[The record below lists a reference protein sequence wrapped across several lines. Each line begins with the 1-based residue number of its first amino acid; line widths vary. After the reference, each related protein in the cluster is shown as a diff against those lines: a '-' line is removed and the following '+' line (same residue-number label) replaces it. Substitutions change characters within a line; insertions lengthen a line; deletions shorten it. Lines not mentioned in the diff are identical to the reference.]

1 MDSDFDKNGGYD
13 DEGHIADIRMM
24 VDASEAYRDY
34 RADERI
40 EAMALYDGD
49 PEILP
54 YEEGRSK
61 AVSRDVRAGV
71 NKVAASVKRVFLG
84 NDEMVEFNPLSQED
98 EEGSQQASDYIN
110 YVVLPECDGKRAIED
125 AIDDALKLRNG
136 ILTWFYDEKLS
147 AEVSEHTNLD
157 QQTLE
162 RLTQSKDVEILEGES
177 FQDFLETS
185 TGIIP
190 INFYNVRI
198 KRQTKKNLIRLES
211 VAPEEFLIHPSAT
224 SIGDSPLTG
233 RKTRETRSDLIAMGF
248 DREKVEMIPSENQD
262 DYEEAER
269 LERRDEYISEIHR
282 DQTNPMME
290 EVDYYDLYVRVDLD
304 DDGIAELYHFCF
316 GGRIADDGL
325 LMYEECDE
333 VPFADITPERVPHE
347 WEGVS
352 IVDDLKEVQY
362 IKTAL
367 LRSTLDNAYWVNNKQ
382 VLANERDI
390 ENWDEV
396 INPSFGG
403 VIKVRGN
410 KSIRDVYQQVDVE
423 FTASQT
429 FQMME
434 YMDQEGEQRTGISD
448 ASSGLAPD
456 ALQNQTAT
464 ATALLSQGGLGRTEQ
479 IVRTMAFGIARAFK
493 GLLKLTIKHQDQART
508 IRLRNQWVQ
517 MDPRQWNAGMDATV
531 NIGLGAGTRERDI
544 QAMQFVMNLQREI
557 VAGFGVD
564 NPYVKPENLYNSM
577 VKSIESA
584 GLRSP
589 NMYITKPDPQ
599 EVQQKMQA
607 AAQKP
612 DPEQQKIQLEQAK
625 MQQQLQIEQ
634 QKAHGQVQKEQAQ
647 LQADLHTERARL
659 EAETQH
665 RAQELQVETT
675 RDHEKA
681 KATYEIEVMKA
692 NAKRQIEEMKI
703 QAQIEL
709 EQIRQQDRQRAEIDD
724 ILDVAMQEDG
734 VYHAA

>member
-1 MDSDFDKNGGYD
+1 MDDIDRKDDGY
-13 DEGHIADIRMM
+13 IADIRIM
-24 VDASEAYRDY
+24 VDASEDYRDH
-34 RADERI
+34 RADERL

-71 NKVAASVKRVFLG
+71 NKVSASVKRVLLG
-84 NDEMVEFNPLSQED
+84 NDEIVQFNPLSAED
-98 EEGSQQASDYIN
+98 EEGSQQAADYVN
-110 YVVLPECDGKRAIED
+110 YVVLPECDGRRAIED

-136 ILTWFYDEKLS
+136 ILTWYHDETLS
-147 AEVSEHTNLD
+147 IEVSEHTNLD
-157 QQTLE
+157 EQTVQ
-162 RLTQSKDVEILEGES
+162 RLTQSKDVEVLESES
-177 FQDFLETS
+177 FQDFLETP
-185 TGIIP
+185 TGIVP
-190 INFYNVRI
+190 INFYNIRI
-198 KRQTKKNLIRLES
+198 RRQTKKNLIRLES

-224 SIGDSPLTG
+224 SIEDSPLTG

-248 DREKVEMIPSENQD
+248 DREQVEMLPADSQD

-282 DQTNPMME
+282 EQTNTMME
-290 EVDYYDLYVRVDLD
+290 EVDYYDLYVRIDLD

-316 GGRIADDGL
+316 GGRISEDGL

-333 VPFADITPERVPHE
+333 VPFADLTPERVPHE

-352 IVDDLKEVQY
+352 IVDDLKEIQY
-362 IKTAL
+362 IKSAL

-410 KSIRDVYQQVDVE
+410 KMIRDVYQQVPID
-423 FTASQT
+423 FTAAQT

-434 YMDQEGEQRTGISD
+434 YMDTEGEQRTGISD
-448 ASSGLAPD
+448 ASAGLSPD

-479 IVRTMAFGIARAFK
+479 IVRTMANGLARAFK
-493 GLLKLTIKHQDQART
+493 GILKLVIKHQDQART

-557 VAGFGVD
+557 IAAFGKN
-564 NPYVKPENLYNSM
+564 NPFVKPENLYNSL

-599 EVQQKMQA
+599 EIQQMMEA
-607 AAQKP
+607 EANKP
-612 DPEQQKIQLEQAK
+612 DPEQQKLQLEQAK
-625 MQQQLQIEQ
+625 MQQSMQLEQ
-634 QKAHGQVQKEQAQ
+634 LKAQRQVQKEQAQ
-647 LQADLHTERARL
+647 LQADLQTEQARL
-659 EAETQH
+659 AAESEA

-675 RDHEKA
+675 RDREKA
-681 KATYEIEVMKA
+681 KATYEIEQMKLA
-692 NAKRQIEEMKI
+692 AKQEIEEMKI
-703 QAQIEL
+703 QAQFEL
-709 EQIRQQDRQRAEIDD
+709 EQIRRQDSERAEIDN
-724 ILDVAMQEDG
+724 ILDMAMEEDG